1 MKLTWKR
8 KLLTLALASALFLPA
23 ALATLSQ
30 AAQIVA

>member
-1 MKLTWKR
+1 MTSKHKI
-8 KLLTLALASALFLPA
+8 LTLALATALFLPG